1 MAIYIL
7 IFSAFCVSVLLSRII
22 IPRILVVAFRKR
34 LFDMPDARKVHTGV
48 VPRLGGISFMPT
60 ILFSVCFVTAV
71 GLMLGK
77 GSGGERLM
85 TNLPEFFLLQCGL
98 TLLYLTGVKD
108 DLVGLRY
115 KAKFV
120 IQILCA
126 CLIPLSG
133 VWINNFYGLFGL
145 GAIPAWVGVPLT
157 IFLTVFITNA
167 INLIDGIDGLASGL
181 SGAALLV
188 FGCLYMAHGIW
199 IYAMVCFATL
209 GVLVP
214 FFYYNVFGQ
223 VDRGRKIFMGD
234 TGSLTLGYLLAFL
247 AIRYS
252 CYDPMMIPY
261 EDGALIVAF
270 STLLVP
276 ALDVIRVVFYRWR
289 HHKGLFSPDKS
300 HIHHKFLAMGF
311 TPRQAMVL
319 IVMMA
324 CAFSC
329 VNIFCINYVNNTLL
343 FLFDVVVWT
352 LLNLW
357 FDRVRD
363 RRQAAKEGD
372 VH

>member
-1 MAIYIL
+1 MVIYIL
-7 IFSAFCVSVLLSRII
+7 IFSAFCVSVVLSRII

-34 LFDMPDARKVHTGV
+34 LFDVPDARKVHTGV

-188 FGCLYMAHGIW
+188 FGCLSWHTASGSTRWSVSPRWGFWFLFSITTCSVRW
-199 IYAMVCFATL
+199 IGAV
-209 GVLVP
+209 
-214 FFYYNVFGQ
+214 
-223 VDRGRKIFMGD
+223 R
-234 TGSLTLGYLLAFL
+234 SLW
-247 AIRYS
+247 AIR
-252 CYDPMMIPY
+252 
-261 EDGALIVAF
+261 
-270 STLLVP
+270 
-276 ALDVIRVVFYRWR
+276 
-289 HHKGLFSPDKS
+289 
-300 HIHHKFLAMGF
+300 
-311 TPRQAMVL
+311 
-319 IVMMA
+319 
-324 CAFSC
+324 
-329 VNIFCINYVNNTLL
+329 
-343 FLFDVVVWT
+343 
-352 LLNLW
+352 
-357 FDRVRD
+357 
-363 RRQAAKEGD
+363 AA
-372 VH
+372 

>member
-1 MAIYIL
+1 MTFILL
-7 IFSAFCVSVLLSRII
+7 IFAAFVLSAILSRII

-34 LFDMPDARKVHTGV
+34 LFDVPDARKVHTGV

-71 GLMLGK
+71 GFLFGK
-77 GSGGERLM
+77 HLDSQVLAID
-85 TNLPEFFLLQCGL
+85 LPEFFLLQCGL

-120 IQILCA
+120 VQILCA

-145 GAIPAWVGVPLT
+145 EAIPAWLGVPLT

-188 FGCLYMAHGIW
+188 FGFLYMAHGIW
-199 IYAMVCFATL
+199 IYAIICFATL

-234 TGSLTLGYLLAFL
+234 TGSLTLGYLLAFM

-252 CYDPMMIPY
+252 SYHPESIPY

-276 ALDVIRVVFYRWR
+276 AFDVIRVMLYRWR
-289 HHKGLFSPDKS
+289 HHKGLFSPDKN

-311 TPRQAMVL
+311 APRRAMVL

-329 VNIFCINYVNNTLL
+329 VNIVCVNYVDNTLL
-343 FLFDVVVWT
+343 FLFDILVWT

-357 FDRVRD
+357 FDRMRD
-363 RRQAAKEGD
+363 RRQSAGG
-372 VH
+372 